1 MPEQLDTGLFN
12 CSVPHYTSFRLHFDC
27 NLETECRA
35 GEDERGCPYTSAACG
50 PGFIDAGKKCYRYVT
65 VRKEITWDDAYQQC
79 RSFGERLQ
87 DDELLCDLTCPQGC
101 DCQGLAFDCNQMFSA
116 SAYPHLRYLD
126 ASTSGMT
133 PDDLTSNVYLTFV
146 GLRNLN
152 VLRLAANPLTSLTNG
167 GAKDLHANLHT
178 LDLSLTD
185 LDSYNGQ
192 ILADFPN
199 VTNLN
204 MSHSALTTITVEGFK
219 STPGLEVLDVRQ
231 SPLEEFPHHLL
242 QYLSSLHIVYASN
255 FKLCCAATLP
265 ENFNPNNCHAP
276 MDEVASCDDLLRSNA
291 YRGFLWVMASMAI
304 VGNAGSFAARI
315 VQKEAAKTGFHVFVT
330 NLSVADFLMGVY
342 LTIIGVADQVYR
354 GIYLWND
361 SLWKGSV
368 ACTMA
373 GFLSLLSSEVSAFF
387 ICLITLDRF
396 LVLRFPFSVRHF
408 RKWSALVLSTVAW
421 ATGFALAIAPL
432 LPMTSEW
439 EFYSQTG
446 ICIPLP
452 VTRKAFGGQSYA
464 FGLMVVLNFVLFIL
478 IAIGQILIFLSVRKN
493 TITSNQGNQDATIA
507 RRLTSIALSDFLC
520 WFPIGLLGL
529 LASKGTPI
537 SGEVNVA
544 MVIFVVPLNSGL
556 NPFLYTFNVIMEKR
570 RKAAEGRLLQQ
581 LNRRPLNQVNDA
593 GLPRK

>member
-1 MPEQLDTGLFN
+1 MQ
-12 CSVPHYTSFRLHFDC
+12 
-27 NLETECRA
+27 
-35 GEDERGCPYTSAACG
+35 
-50 PGFIDAGKKCYRYVT
+50 
-65 VRKEITWDDAYQQC
+65 
-79 RSFGERLQ
+79 
-87 DDELLCDLTCPQGC
+87 
-101 DCQGLAFDCNQMFSA
+101 
-116 SAYPHLRYLD
+116 
-126 ASTSGMT
+126 
-133 PDDLTSNVYLTFV
+133 TFV
-146 GLRNLN
+146 GMKYLHE
-152 VLRLAANPLTSLTNG
+152 LRLAANPLTSLTNG
-167 GAKDLHANLHT
+167 GAEGLHLYLLT

-192 ILADFPN
+192 ILADFPH

-204 MSHSALTTITVEGFK
+204 MSHSALTTITVDGFN

-231 SPLEEFPHHLL
+231 SPLEEFPQHLL
-242 QYLSSLHIVYASN
+242 RHLSSLHTVYASN

-276 MDEVASCDDLLRSNA
+276 MDDIASCDDLLRSNA

-304 VGNAGSFAARI
+304 VGNAGSFAAWI
-315 VQKEAAKTGFHVFVT
+315 VQKEAAKTGFQVFVT

-368 ACTMA
+368 ACKMA

-396 LVLRFPFSVRHF
+396 LVLHFPFSVRHF
-408 RKWSALVLSTVAW
+408 RKWSALVVSTVAW

-432 LPMTSEW
+432 LPMTSKW

-452 VTRKAFGGQSYA
+452 VTRKAFGGQNYA
-464 FGLMVVLNFVLFIL
+464 FALMVVLNFVLFIL
-478 IAIGQILIFLSVRKN
+478 IAIGQVLIFLSVRKN
-493 TITSNQGNQDATIA
+493 TITSNQDNQDATIA

-544 MVIFVVPLNSGL
+544 MVIFVLPLNSAL

-570 RKAAEGRLLQQ
+570 RKAAEARLLQQ
-581 LNRRPLNQVNDA
+581 LNRRPLNQVNGA